1 MIERWEVLPDP
12 HDRFP
17 DRCRLN
23 LTAGQEDVKSLL
35 SLFPQKAGKPWV
47 PRMGPFRLS
56 LYLYG
61 LTGDERQTLETFLSG
76 RARPAAQGASSPP
89 SGAAVAPPKEASGPP
104 APTETV
110 FAVPEEGAPE
120 VEVLSGSPD
129 AAGPPSVAPVPSE
142 EAPPSLIQNATD
154 ALMDWAQ
161 SSDNAPPPAA
171 RPLPPSARTTE
182 GSAVPPPAPRPAEPS
197 VPAFSASEIG
207 MPAEGLVLSREP
219 EPDVP
224 KGHMFFRIGY
234 FVPEDMGGVGETI
247 HGLFTQTL
255 QSRRMPFV
263 FHRVFAFSYRWPDKA
278 LVEQLVGACRTHRVD
293 ALIGVGDEKR
303 LALVIEKCEE
313 AGIRFY
319 PLKREDALKR
329 YWRLGLITRIV
340 IHEE

>member
-35 SLFPQKAGKPWV
+35 SLFPRKTGKPWV
-47 PRMGPFRLS
+47 PRVGPFRLS

-61 LTGDERQTLETFLSG
+61 LTDDERQALEMFLSG
-76 RARPAAQGASSPP
+76 RARTVAQGAPSP
-89 SGAAVAPPKEASGPP
+89 SLGAAVAPSKETPGPLP
-104 APTETV
+104 IESPFSV
-110 FAVPEEGAPE
+110 SEEDAPE
-120 VEVLSGSPD
+120 IEILSGSSD
-129 AAGPPSVAPVPSE
+129 AASVPPSVAPVPSA

-161 SSDNAPPPAA
+161 SSDNVSPPAA
-171 RPLPPSARTTE
+171 RPLPP
-182 GSAVPPPAPRPAEPS
+182 PAPSPSDPS
-197 VPAFSASEIG
+197 VPAFSAAEIG
-207 MPAEGLVLSREP
+207 MPVEGLSLSKEP

-263 FHRVFAFSYRWPDKA
+263 FHRVFTFSYRWPDKA
-278 LVEQLVGACRTHRVD
+278 LVEQVVGACRIHRVD
-293 ALIGVGDEKR
+293 ALIGVGDDKR
-303 LALVIEKCEE
+303 LALIIEKCEE

-340 IHEE
+340 IHED